1 MGSLTPRCRHT
12 CASLLDLATRAAA
25 VRPGFIQVFPM
36 TWCLCFD
43 LLRIFLVLELM
54 RMVLGPVNPKLT
66 RIIRLSSPVPVLIVP
81 VNLIQFRTMVRG
93 STVEIVFD
101 PGR

>member
-1 MGSLTPRCRHT
+1 
-12 CASLLDLATRAAA
+12 
-25 VRPGFIQVFPM
+25 M

-54 RMVLGPVNPKLT
+54 RMVLGPVNPKLA

-93 STVEIVFD
+93 SSAKFTNSDIITENSDFLS
-101 PGR
+101 GRYGLYGTETMFRPYNRLI